1 MKKAAAHSLLIVTLA
16 LTAALLACV
25 FGAAAEE
32 AAETTSLAT
41 VTPGGRVSV
50 SLLTP
55 TIIVDNPAVSG
66 STPIGP
72 VATATAAALEA
83 FNATATAQV
92 PIPTVPGVFV
102 EPAVCPAAANVAL
115 PGEPSGFTTYPE
127 VIVQYLS
134 AGGAPTILE
143 ARLRAWGA
151 ITDYGGL
158 VRADRDFTGDGVPD
172 VLIVA
177 LDPFN
182 TEFPYP
188 GDLFIFGCENGAY
201 RLLLQAGHASKRGIP
216 LIYSADDVNGDAL
229 NDLVY
234 AVQVC
239 DSTPCRTQLEIVSWN
254 LALGSFTS
262 LLAEPVG
269 GAGIELAMEDEDGD
283 GLYELAIT
291 DRGDGSQEAGPVRV
305 YTTYLRWNGSLYAT
319 AEVVP
324 WPLEYRIHFIQ
335 DGDAAQRQGD
345 QVTAVENYERALGDD
360 LLNWTYEDEK
370 ICLRTYARYRLMIGY
385 AVQNDK
391 GRARDYYDK
400 LDDQY
405 ELEGR
410 GEGEQPTLEPGTGG
424 MLRTPI
430 PPPTLAP
437 APPEYTEQPGGGF
450 AEMARL
456 FWAEYD
462 DSGDIAKSCA
472 AVIAFAAAE
481 PKAYEVLN
489 SFGTANPS
497 YRPEDLCPFPN

>member
-1 MKKAAAHSLLIVTLA
+1 MKRAAANPLLIVTLA
-16 LTAALLACV
+16 LIAALVACV
-25 FGAAAEE
+25 FGTATEEPAE
-32 AAETTSLAT
+32 SSNLVT

-55 TIIVDNPAVSG
+55 TITIDNPAVAG

-72 VATATAAALEA
+72 VATATAAAQA
-83 FNATATAQV
+83 AIDMTATAQV

-115 PGEPSGFTTYPE
+115 PGEPSNFTNYPE

-182 TEFPYP
+182 TQFPYP

-201 RLLLQAGHASKRGIP
+201 RLLLQAGHSSKRGMP

-234 AVQVC
+234 AVQIC
-239 DSTPCRTQLEIVSWN
+239 ETTPCRTEMEIMSWN
-254 LALGSFTS
+254 LALSSFTS
-262 LLAEPVG
+262 LLSEPVS
-269 GAGIELAMEDEDGD
+269 GAGIELSMEDEDGD
-283 GLYELAIT
+283 GLDELAIT
-291 DRGDGSQEAGPVRV
+291 DRGDGLPESGPQRV
-305 YTTYLRWNGSLYAT
+305 YTTTLRWNGSLYTT

-345 QVTAVENYERALGDD
+345 FLTASDFYNRALDDD

-370 ICLRTYARYRLMIGY
+370 TYLKAYARYRLMIGY

-391 GRARDYYDK
+391 GRAREYYDK
-400 LDDQY
+400 LDDKY
-405 ELEGR
+405 DLEGS
-410 GEGEQPTLEPGTGG
+410 GDGEQPTLEPGTGG

-437 APPEYTEQPGGGF
+437 APPPYTEQAGGGF